1 MKLLITGASGF
12 IGNYFLQQ
20 YRKKYTIETFSFLQE
35 NFNNLDLLKSDVV
48 IHLSALVHQMGGA
61 PQEEYER
68 INIKQTLDLAKKA
81 KKSGVK
87 EFIFMSSVKVY
98 GEESDSAYSE
108 QTLCSPKDPYGESKL
123 KAENE
128 LRKLEDENFKVAVI
142 RTPIVYGYG
151 VKANIKNLVSLVE
164 KIPVLPFAKI
174 KNKRSMIYIGNLAY
188 FIDIIIQKQASGIFL
203 VADKRALSTSELIE
217 LIALALGKKVYLIK
231 IPLFESLLK
240 RVKPSFHKRLFESL
254 EINNKETMRKLFAD
268 EEHPLPYSIEE
279 GISLMINGEQQ

>member
-1 MKLLITGASGF
+1 VKIFLTGASGF
-12 IGNYFLQQ
+12 IGNYFIQHYQ
-20 YRKKYTIETFSFLQE
+20 EKYTIETFSFLQE
-35 NFNNLDLLKSDVV
+35 NFNDLDLLKSDVV

-61 PQEEYER
+61 AKEEYER
-68 INIKQTLDLAKKA
+68 VNVKQTLDLAKKA

-87 EFIFMSSVKVY
+87 QFIFMSSVKVY
-98 GEESDSAYSE
+98 GEESNSAYSE
-108 QTLCSPKDPYGESKL
+108 QTLCKPKDPYGESKL

-128 LRKLEDENFKVAVI
+128 LRKLEDENFRVAVI

-174 KNKRSMIYIGNLAY
+174 NNRRSMIYIGNLAY

-203 VADKRALSTSELIE
+203 VSDKRALSTSELIE
-217 LIALALGKKVYLIK
+217 LIALALEKRVYLIK
-231 IPLFESLLK
+231 IPLFESFLK

-254 EINNKETMRKLFAD
+254 EIDNKETMYRLFAD
-268 EEHPLPYSIEE
+268 EKDPLSYSIED
-279 GISLMINGEQQ
+279 GINLMINGEKQ